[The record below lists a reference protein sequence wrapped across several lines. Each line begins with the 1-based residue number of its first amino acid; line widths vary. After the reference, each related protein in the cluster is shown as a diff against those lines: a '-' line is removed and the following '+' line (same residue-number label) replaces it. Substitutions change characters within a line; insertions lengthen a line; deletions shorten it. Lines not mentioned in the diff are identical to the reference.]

1 MKTHINTYILMLL
14 LLCSGIQPI
23 MAATHNIH
31 VKGNIEGGNGAAQV
45 VILFDHS
52 YIENEDY
59 NKWTQSATYSFSD
72 YCGGGRTHLGDKS
85 HNSSVY
91 FYAKIPTES
100 EEAKKWYFDGWFD
113 ENNVLKSSSENYNE
127 TLSWGGRSGLESD
140 LEYHKYYTRTAK
152 WVQPTIQ
159 DGGYNVTLTKITTP
173 KETRNGDVVFKLTD
187 DRAKE
192 NYTSNKTDINTEN
205 NGFEIG
211 NETYAPRSYTFP
223 VTYTASGIH
232 GDYSTDVI
240 LTSNYSGV
248 SKTATVSVKED
259 YTPRFTISSL
269 DFGKINSGKSSEKT
283 VTPTN
288 TVYASQ
294 NGTWQA
300 EVGGTNKD
308 KFSCSLGANGICTI
322 TYAPNG
328 EDQTHNATLTLTCT
342 YTDAA
347 GAKITHTETINLSGT
362 GETPEETILSLKNA
376 AGNTGAFVAEDPL
389 FGGSSYLYPNQFGT
403 VTKTA
408 QFDVSYQ
415 YLSDLTFS
423 WTGNNN
429 NVFSLEQGTL
439 IDGTNGKTH
448 TLPITIKAGV
458 GTAVNKET
466 TYSAKLTISGT
477 STLDATSFTQTLD
490 VFVTIF
496 PKKENKFEWALRQY
510 GTSFYY
516 IFTDDGAMPIVTN
529 ITNTTTPF
537 QISGS
542 TTLANYVTID
552 TENMTVTPRAH
563 WNSNLTLTVTQPES
577 DEYLGYSL
585 TANFRVRKH
594 TPSSEWIYPGGSSVY
609 LYKNTNY
616 THFIST
622 PQEQAGQATLNITY
636 EDAAATDRPQ
646 VYDGRFR
653 QRLYQNP
660 NGTWGMETQDTV
672 SGIKYEYATGK
683 YTYQHIRLRIKQSET
698 THSYELNSVLTFQI
712 IKDPMH
718 VQTSPSYSINATTK
732 VKSGLWGN
740 NHYQQQKGSIF
751 KVSEYKATWIGY
763 DWVKNAAGVYEWTGT
778 NTGKKNWAVDTK
790 GNTTG
795 STNAFALEN
804 GGSVVFHFRG
814 IPMYTNFSMYF
825 QTATSAGTVTVEES
839 ADGNTWTP
847 CTKAG
852 TSATYMSDP
861 GGKGVWMK
869 GDSRYIRFSYSG
881 SNHVAIIN
889 TNIYENTYIRTNFTT
904 NNLDKQHVNSST
916 YNELRKNSDGNWG
929 TFDFTLKVA
938 NWGKIQYTSDNPDF
952 ELVIDDGGY
961 LASHTGLDEYK
972 EFPAHIKYKGS
983 KFADKA
989 TIKLFTRDFYSKTAT
1004 DTLRSLTFTVN
1015 AVGIGTSLPTT
1026 ITNATKNTTYMTG
1039 TVGPYLNT
1047 ATQLEETSYLY
1058 SQTRGNNPHT
1068 GLSENDFSAC
1078 FGTDGTP
1085 LFDQLYIFGTTTNT
1099 DNATHKYT
1107 YYYKDSEGNVQSAS
1121 GTFPKISA
1129 AAATAPCNAI
1139 TPCYVYT
1146 RNGNQYDLTQPIIP
1160 NMNVADKPIGPI
1172 TANGQKIYFSGFCP
1186 SISTGYQASDMGAI
1200 HVKGGSNATIDIY
1213 LDNCQLIARTKS
1225 KRGYSAADT
1234 VQYGMAAMD
1243 KFIEGSGAALVL
1255 QPTNSKAF
1263 NANIHLKGTNYL
1275 KSTQGNHIWVYVS
1288 LFGSVLANAH
1298 AAQSSSPIH
1307 VYPGNTS
1314 NKCNLTF
1321 DDNWATN
1328 VSTNGSLKLRRS
1340 TNQTPSID
1348 LGNENTSVTF
1358 NGGQYNLQ
1366 NAIPSSDQYISSMAL
1381 SWRSYSISA
1390 ATMYGL
1396 GADET
1401 TCGGIYFNDGTF
1413 STLPMNMNSDDP
1425 YYGFYRDKVSI
1436 KCPQGVRVNGG
1447 SYNALVW
1454 EAKGPKDVGAS
1465 PLNSAS
1471 QQCYPYRVKVE
1482 KNAIDPVT
1490 GLCTLDDIDGI
1501 EDDKLSK
1508 GARDYYKDAYNHT
1521 SLTPDKNDSVTL
1533 MLPAELLGETPY
1545 ASKTVTPWVLVS
1557 TPITVTAGT
1566 DKITIGDNKEVPY
1579 DVQTKQT
1586 NFILWTNIDQNIKTA
1601 AKSYSTPAMGNI
1613 SASATI
1619 SMSSSKLYANVSNEA
1634 DYQVRL
1640 KLYYMTTV
1648 MADRWMS
1655 FCAPFDISNVYVF
1668 DTYPSQALEEMT
1680 RSKALAIQGTSNL
1693 DLAYAIG
1700 SSVDGTGNSI
1710 RDLSS
1715 FVGIFW
1721 KYGYGQDTT
1730 SGHYPKNANID
1741 SKTGKPYYPKN
1752 YTSAKGYTKEYRT
1765 QTPLVAYNGKNA
1777 NSAHYFLYH
1786 SRYKEWAYDGTA
1798 FKTDWEL
1805 VTPVTKV
1812 IGEDERTVLMQ
1823 QGEIY
1828 AMQFPY
1834 CSGCDDPAT
1843 RDYYDY
1849 WTGKF
1854 ILFEGY
1860 GPQTLRG
1867 TNAHSSLTAAYNT
1880 PNMGSLRG
1888 NLTLAD
1894 VTANNSNT
1902 YRQADGQN
1910 KFEASTGTVMPGGV
1924 FMLANGAARA
1934 GKIAHVDVFSGDVTY
1949 SDEEGAT
1956 GLQTLARDHTLLVG
1970 TTEHQLIITALRP
1983 QQVAVYS
1990 ASGQLIAQQ
1999 YLDGELRLYL
2009 PQGMYL
2015 VRGEKDEAKAV
2026 VR

>member
-45 VILFDHS
+45 AILFDRS
-52 YIENEDY
+52 SEPLANE
-59 NKWTQSATYSFSD
+59 WTQSATYSFSD
-72 YCGGGRTHLGDKS
+72 YCGGGRTHFGYNT
-85 HNSSVY
+85 HSSDVY
-91 FYAKIPTES
+91 FYAEIPTES
-100 EEAKKWYFDGWFD
+100 EEFGKWFFDGWFD
-113 ENNVLKSSSENYNE
+113 DNNVLKSSSENYTE
-127 TLSWGGRSGLESD
+127 TLSWGGNDGLSNW
-140 LEYHKYYTRTAK
+140 EYHKYYTRTAK
-152 WVQPTIQ
+152 WVQPTINSVN
-159 DGGYNVTLTKITTP
+159 NVTLTNITTP
-173 KETRNGDVVFKLTD
+173 TGTRNGNVVFNLTD

-192 NYTSNKTDINTEN
+192 NYTSNKNDINTKN

-269 DFGKINSGKSSEKT
+269 NFGKINSGKSSEQT
-283 VTPTN
+283 VTPEN

-300 EVGGTNKD
+300 EVGGTNKG
-308 KFSCSLGANGICTI
+308 KFSCSLGANGTCTV
-322 TYAPNG
+322 TYDPNG

-342 YTDAA
+342 YTDKA

-362 GETPEETILSLKNA
+362 GYTPVETILSLKNT
-376 AGNTGAFVAEDPL
+376 AGNPGDFVAKDPL
-389 FGGSSYLYPNQFGT
+389 FGGSTYRYPDQLGT
-403 VTKTA
+403 ATKTA
-408 QFDVSYQ
+408 LFDVSYQ
-415 YLSDLTFS
+415 YLSDPTIT
-423 WTGNNN
+423 WTKNEGNA
-429 NVFSLEQGTL
+429 FALEQGTPTL
-439 IDGTNGKTH
+439 GANGKTY

-458 GTAVNKET
+458 TEAVTSKT
-466 TYSAKLTISGT
+466 IYKGKLTISGT
-477 STLDATSFTQTLD
+477 STLDAKSFTQTLD
-490 VFVTIF
+490 VSVTIF
-496 PKKENKFEWALRQY
+496 PKKENKFEWALRQD

-542 TTLANYVTID
+542 SSLANYVTID
-552 TENMTVTPRAH
+552 DVNMTVTPRAH

-660 NGTWGMETQDTV
+660 DGTWGMETQDTV
-672 SGIKYEYATGK
+672 SGIPYKNSSGSNAT
-683 YTYQHIRLRIKQSET
+683 QHIRLRIQQSET
-698 THSYELNSVLTFQI
+698 DHSYALNSVLTFYI
-712 IKDPMH
+712 VKDPMH

-889 TNIYENTYIRTNFTT
+889 TTIYENTYIRTNFTT

-916 YNELRKNSDGNWG
+916 YNELRKNPDGKWG

-938 NWGKIQYTSDNPDF
+938 NWGKNGIQYTTDNPDF
-952 ELVIDDGGY
+952 QLVIDDGGY
-961 LASHTGLDEYK
+961 LTSHTGLDEYK

-983 KFADKA
+983 KLVDKA
-989 TIKLFTRDFYSKTAT
+989 TIKLFTRDFYSKTAA

-1015 AVGIGTSLPTT
+1015 AVGIGTSMPTP
-1026 ITNATKNTTYMTG
+1026 ITDDNKNTKYLTG

-1058 SQTRGNNPHT
+1058 SQTRGDNPHT

-1085 LFDQLYIFGTTTNT
+1085 LFDSLYIFGTTTNT

-1146 RNGNQYDLTQPIIP
+1146 RNGNQYDLTQTIP
-1160 NMNVADKPIGPI
+1160 NMNVAIKPIGTI
-1172 TANGQKIYFSGFCP
+1172 TASGQKIYFSGFCP

-1200 HVKGGSNATIDIY
+1200 HVKGGSDATIDIY
-1213 LDNCQLIARTKS
+1213 IENCELTSRSKS
-1225 KRGYSAADT
+1225 ETGYSDADKII
-1234 VQYGMAAMD
+1234 YGAEVVSGVH
-1243 KFIEGSGAALVL
+1243 IGGSGAVMVF
-1255 QPTNSKAF
+1255 QPTASTFKPT
-1263 NANIHLKGTNYL
+1263 IHLKGTNYL
-1275 KSTQGNHIWVYVS
+1275 KSNQGNKIRVE
-1288 LFGSVLANAH
+1288 VLSMTANAV
-1298 AAQSSSPIH
+1298 QSSSPIH
-1307 VYPGNTS
+1307 VYPNSTS
-1314 NKCNLTF
+1314 FTCALTI
-1321 DDNWATN
+1321 DDNWLTGA
-1328 VSTNGSLKLRRS
+1328 STTARVNGSLKLRRV

-1348 LGNENTSVTF
+1348 LGNSNTSVTF
-1358 NGGQYNLQ
+1358 NGGQYFFQ
-1366 NAIPSSDQYISSMAL
+1366 SSIPASDEYISTL
-1381 SWRSYSISA
+1381 TFSYRKYEVSA
-1390 ATMYGL
+1390 GFITATMYGL
-1396 GADET
+1396 GEDQKD
-1401 TCGGIYFNDGTF
+1401 GKVYFNDGTF
-1413 STLPMNMNSDDP
+1413 NALPISMTSTDP
-1425 YYGFYRDKVSI
+1425 YYGFYRNRQSI
-1436 KCPQGVRVNGG
+1436 KCPTGVQVNGG
-1447 SYNALVW
+1447 SYNADVW
-1454 EAKGPKDVGAS
+1454 EADGPNDVGAS
-1465 PLNSAS
+1465 PMNAVGV
-1471 QQCYPYRVKVE
+1471 QCYPYRAKANT
-1482 KNAIDPVT
+1482 KDPKT
-1490 GLCTLDDIDGI
+1490 GLCTLDVNSLPA
-1501 EDDKLSK
+1501 EVLS
-1508 GARDYYKDAYNHT
+1508 YYTKTYYHE
-1521 SLTPDKNDSVTL
+1521 SLTPDTDDSVTL
-1533 MLPAELLGETPY
+1533 MVPATLLGKTPY
-1545 ASKTVTPWVLVS
+1545 PHKYVTPWVLSCTKISVAS
-1557 TPITVTAGT
+1557 GTNKTSIGGIQTAPS
-1566 DKITIGDNKEVPY
+1566 DP
-1579 DVQTKQT
+1579 QT
-1586 NFILWTNIDQNIKTA
+1586 NQINYLLWTNIEDHIRNASKNGYT
-1601 AKSYSTPAMGNI
+1601 TPAIGKVDVG
-1613 SASATI
+1613 ASVTI
-1619 SMSSSKLYANVSNEA
+1619 DNANYAQIDNKE
-1634 DYQVRL
+1634 DYEVRM

-1648 MADRWMS
+1648 TADRWMS

-1668 DTYPSQALEEMT
+1668 DTYPSQALETMT
-1680 RSKALAIQGTSNL
+1680 RPDALAIQGTANL

-1700 SSVDGTGNSI
+1700 NFIQGSGHSI
-1710 RDLSS
+1710 RDLNS
-1715 FVGIFW
+1715 FVAAFQ

-1949 SDEEGAT
+1949 SDEEGTT

>member
-1 MKTHINTYILMLL
+1 MNTIRRIIFCLAGVCIAAAAAAHGGPHYGKAVAHVSPSGAGTVYVSTSEIDINNTSGLTTEATAQCTNDEG
-14 LLCSGIQPI
+14 CS
-23 MAATHNIH
+23 
-31 VKGNIEGGNGAAQV
+31 
-45 VILFDHS
+45 
-52 YIENEDY
+52 
-59 NKWTQSATYSFSD
+59 
-72 YCGGGRTHLGDKS
+72 DKL
-85 HNSSVY
+85 NFY
-91 FYAKIPTES
+91 FYAKTTSANYLWDKWSNGDTNQKIGPVTSTNDATE
-100 EEAKKWYFDGWFD
+100 
-113 ENNVLKSSSENYNE
+113 
-127 TLSWGGRSGLESD
+127 
-140 LEYHKYYTRTAK
+140 TAMGSASTILNLTAY
-152 WVQPTIQ
+152 WVQPTINSVN
-159 DGGYNVTLTKITTP
+159 NVTLTDITTP
-173 KETRNGDVVFKLTD
+173 TERRDGSVVFNLTD

-192 NYTSNKTDINTEN
+192 NYTSNKTDINGK

-211 NETYAPRSYTFP
+211 EETYKSASYTIP

-308 KFSCSLGANGICTI
+308 NFSCSLGANGTCTV
-322 TYAPNG
+322 TYDPKG

-347 GAKITHTETINLSGT
+347 GAKITHKETINLSGT
-362 GETPEETILSLKNA
+362 GETPDETILSIKNA

-389 FGGSSYLYPNQFGT
+389 FGGSTYRYPDQFGT

-429 NVFSLEQGTL
+429 NVFSLEQGTPTE
-439 IDGTNGKTH
+439 GTNGKTY

-458 GTAVNKET
+458 TEAVTSKT
-466 TYSAKLTISGT
+466 IYKGKLTISGT
-477 STLDATSFTQTLD
+477 STLDAKSFTQTLD

-496 PKKENKFEWALRQY
+496 PKKKNKFEWALRQD

-542 TTLANYVTID
+542 SSLANYVTID
-552 TENMTVTPRAH
+552 DVNMTVTPKAH
-563 WNSNLTLTVTQPES
+563 YNSDLTLTVTQPES

-585 TANFRVRKH
+585 TAKFRVRKH

-653 QRLYQNP
+653 QHLYQNP
-660 NGTWGMETQDTV
+660 DGTWGMETQDTV

-683 YTYQHIRLRIKQSET
+683 YTYQHIRLRIQQSET
-698 THSYELNSVLTFQI
+698 DHSYALNSVLTFYI
-712 IKDPMH
+712 VKDPMH

-814 IPMYTNFSMYF
+814 IPMYTYFVMYF
-825 QTATSAGTVTVEES
+825 QTTTADGTVTVEES

-904 NNLDKQHVNSST
+904 NNLDKQHVSSST
-916 YNELRKNSDGNWG
+916 YNELRKNPDGKWG

-938 NWGKIQYTSDNPDF
+938 NWCKNSIQYTSDNHDF
-952 ELVIDDGGY
+952 ELVIDDGGN
-961 LASHTGLDEYK
+961 LASTGLDEYK

-983 KFADKA
+983 KLVDKA
-989 TIKLFTRDFYSKTAT
+989 TIKLFTRDFYSKTAA

-1015 AVGIGTSLPTT
+1015 AVGIGTSLPAT
-1026 ITNATKNTTYMTG
+1026 ITNATKHTTYMTG

-1058 SQTRGNNPHT
+1058 SQTRGDNPHT

-1078 FGTDGTP
+1078 FGTDGNP
-1085 LFDQLYIFGTTTNT
+1085 LFDSLYIFGTTTNT

-1146 RNGNQYDLTQPIIP
+1146 RNGKQYNLMRTIA
-1160 NMNVADKPIGPI
+1160 NMNVAKKPIGPI

-1200 HVKGGSNATIDIY
+1200 HVTGGSNATIDIY
-1213 LDNCQLIARTKS
+1213 IENCELTSRSKS
-1225 KRGYSAADT
+1225 ETGYSTPDQITYSSAWDLT
-1234 VQYGMAAMD
+1234 VGGGVHIA
-1243 KFIEGSGAALVL
+1243 GSGAVMVF
-1255 QPTNSKAF
+1255 QPTSTTAF
-1263 NANIHLKGTNYL
+1263 KPTIHLKGTNYL
-1275 KSTQGNHIWVYVS
+1275 KSNQGMKIHVD
-1288 LFGSVLANAH
+1288 VLGKTANAV
-1298 AAQSSSPIH
+1298 QSSSPIH
-1307 VYPGNTS
+1307 LYPGNTD
-1314 NKCNLTF
+1314 NICNLTI
-1321 DDNWATN
+1321 DDNWLTTASA
-1328 VSTNGSLKLRRS
+1328 STRVNGSLKLRRV

-1348 LGNENTSVTF
+1348 LGNGKTSVTF
-1358 NGGQYNLQ
+1358 NGGQYFFQ
-1366 NAIPSSDQYISSMAL
+1366 SSIPSSDEYISTL
-1381 SWRSYSISA
+1381 TFSYRMYDLAGIA
-1390 ATMYGL
+1390 KMYGL
-1396 GADET
+1396 GEDQKD
-1401 TCGGIYFNDGTF
+1401 GKVYFNDGTF
-1413 STLPMNMNSDDP
+1413 NVLPISMTSTDP
-1425 YYGFYRDKVSI
+1425 YYGFYRNRTSI
-1436 KCPQGVRVNGG
+1436 KCPIGVQVNGG
-1447 SYNALVW
+1447 SYNASVW
-1454 EAKGPKDVGAS
+1454 EADGPNDVGAS
-1465 PLNSAS
+1465 PKNAAGE
-1471 QQCYPYRVKVE
+1471 QCYPYRAKA
-1482 KNAIDPVT
+1482 NTIDPVT
-1490 GLCTLDDIDGI
+1490 GLCTDVNNLPAEVQTYWDT
-1501 EDDKLSK
+1501 
-1508 GARDYYKDAYNHT
+1508 YYHHS
-1521 SLTPDKNDSVTL
+1521 SLTPNTDDSVTL
-1533 MLPAELLGETPY
+1533 MFPATLLGKTPY
-1545 ASKTVTPWVLVS
+1545 AHKYVTPWVLS
-1557 TPITVTAGT
+1557 CTKITVASGSGNASIGGNQTAPS
-1566 DKITIGDNKEVPY
+1566 NP
-1579 DVQTKQT
+1579 QT
-1586 NFILWTNIDQNIKTA
+1586 NQINYLLWTNIDNYIRNASKNG
-1601 AKSYSTPAMGNI
+1601 YETPAIGNMDV
-1613 SASATI
+1613 SASVSVDNAN
-1619 SMSSSKLYANVSNEA
+1619 YAQIANSE
-1634 DYQVRL
+1634 DYEVRM
-1640 KLYYMTTV
+1640 KMYYMTTV
-1648 MADRWMS
+1648 TADIWMS

-1668 DTYPSQALEEMT
+1668 DTYPSQALEEEMT
-1680 RSKALAIQGTSNL
+1680 RSEALATQGTSNL

-1700 SSVDGTGNSI
+1700 NYIQGSGNSI
-1710 RDLSS
+1710 RDLNY
-1715 FVGIFW
+1715 FVAAFQ

-1786 SRYKEWAYDGTA
+1786 SRAKEWAYDGTA

-1867 TNAHSSLTAAYNT
+1867 KNAHSSLTAAYNT

-1902 YRQADGQN
+1902 YRQADGKN
-1910 KFEASTGTVMPGGV
+1910 NFEASTGTVMPGGV

-2015 VRGEKDEAKAV
+2015 VRGAKDEAKAV